1 MTFDEFVEELRKAGW
16 VGRNDAQHTHIRE
29 LWDSLCYRGLNI
41 PMYPHANAGGE
52 GREPC
57 ERTSPPPCSAFRFI
71 YLPAIRMIIHAGAME
86 RNKCMQIHMNVIGV
100 SPYLPVRIKSAK
112 R

>member
-41 PMYPHANAGGE
+41 PMPTHRSGAIHPRRKGRHDNRRNAN
-52 GREPC
+52 R
-57 ERTSPPPCSAFRFI
+57 R
-71 YLPAIRMIIHAGAME
+71 
-86 RNKCMQIHMNVIGV
+86 V
-100 SPYLPVRIKSAK
+100 
-112 R
+112 

>member
-41 PMYPHANAGGE
+41 PHANAHLSGGE
-52 GREPC
+52 
-57 ERTSPPPCSAFRFI
+57 A
-71 YLPAIRMIIHAGAME
+71 
-86 RNKCMQIHMNVIGV
+86 
-100 SPYLPVRIKSAK
+100 VRSK
-112 R
+112 